1 VGFTATVE
9 LDQPRE
15 LVFDYLA
22 DPRNRPEW
30 QASLLSVT
38 LADRGDRAAEPHLG
52 MRWRDNTLAG
62 VRPRL
67 EISRYEPP
75 RVWAETGRWHGIRAE
90 LTMLLDTTPTG
101 CRVRARGSLSGG
113 GPWALPVTVAGRLAG
128 PAIGHDLRRVGDVLT
143 RRPR

>member
-1 VGFTATVE
+1 MAFTATVE
-9 LDQPRE
+9 LDHPRE

-38 LADRGDRAAEPHLG
+38 VRDRGVAPHLG
-52 MRWRDNTLAG
+52 MRWRDNTLALL
-62 VRPRL
+62 RPRL
-67 EISRYEPP
+67 EISRFEPP
-75 RVWAETGRWHGIRAE
+75 RVWAETGRWRGIRAE

-113 GPWALPVTVAGRLAG
+113 GPWALPVAAAGRLAG
-128 PAIGHDLRRVGDVLT
+128 PAVGHDLRRVGDVLT

>member
-1 VGFTATVE
+1 VSFTAAVE
-9 LDQPRE
+9 LDHPRE
-15 LVFDYLA
+15 TVFDYLA

-38 LADRGDRAAEPHLG
+38 LRDRGAEPHLG

-62 VRPRL
+62 LRPRL
-67 EISRYEPP
+67 EISRLEPP
-75 RVWAETGRWHGIRAE
+75 RVWAESGRWQGIEAE

-101 CRVRARGSLSGG
+101 CRVRARGVLSGRG
-113 GPWALPVTVAGRLAG
+113 IWAAPVTVAGRLAG

>member
-1 VGFTATVE
+1 VPFTATVE
-9 LDQPRE
+9 LDHARE
-15 LVFDYLA
+15 TVFDYLA

-38 LADRGDRAAEPHLG
+38 LHDRGAGPHVG

-67 EISRYEPP
+67 EISRLEPP
-75 RVWAETGRWHGIRAE
+75 RVWAETGRWSGIGAE
-90 LTMLLDTTPTG
+90 LTMFLDTTPTG
-101 CRVRARGSLSGG
+101 CRVRAHGELSGSG
-113 GPWALPVTVAGRLAG
+113 VWAVAVTVAGRLAG
-128 PAIGHDLRRVGDVLT
+128 PAIGHDLRRVGDVLA